1 MEKKQETFEVKRI
14 DLLKF
19 ADFDL
24 NSPLSEL
31 EEIISEAKEQGA
43 DGFFI
48 DLSSSEYG
56 FDTCDLVLTQTRLET
71 DEEFEYRMQ
80 VERDIKQ
87 REEIAK
93 RQLQEKFEQ
102 EERAQYLR
110 LKAKYENGKE
120 N

>member
-1 MEKKQETFEVKRI
+1 MEKKQETFEVKRF

-48 DLSSSEYG
+48 DAGAEDFYVNY
-56 FDTCDLVLTQTRLET
+56 CDLVFTQTRLET
-71 DEEFEYRMQ
+71 DEEFEYRIQ
-80 VERDIKQ
+80 AEKDIAEATER
-87 REEIAK
+87 AK

-102 EERAQYLR
+102 EEKAQYLR
-110 LKAKYENGKE
+110 LKAKFENGKE

>member
-1 MEKKQETFEVKRI
+1 MEKKQETFEVKRF

-31 EEIISEAKEQGA
+31 EEIIAEAKEQGA

-56 FDTCDLVLTQTRLET
+56 FDTCDLVFTQTRLET
-71 DEEFEYRMQ
+71 DEEFELRIQ
-80 VERDIKQ
+80 AEKDIAEATER
-87 REEIAK
+87 AK
-93 RQLQEKFEQ
+93 KQLQEKFEQ
-102 EERAQYLR
+102 EEKAQYLR
-110 LKAKYENGKE
+110 LKAKFENGKE